1 MCCYWAFF
9 HSFTPGFFAP
19 HSTCSFVP
27 WPKESKRKKIGLKGK
42 HAASKGRRGSCDHR
56 HEGSSGVISLASV
69 VESDSVLI
77 IVKAG
82 SHLHP
87 MPQ

>member
-19 HSTCSFVP
+19 LPHVP
-27 WPKESKRKKIGLKGK
+27 LSLGRKNPNEKIGLKGK

-69 VESDSVLI
+69 VESVSVLI